1 MKYNNVKAKRLCFL
15 RFTVCWMV
23 WWWLLERHLLDE
35 DCYSYT
41 FLFNDDCYHYTFL
54 FDDVCHNY
62 TFLFD
67 NDCCSYTFCLFFQFL
82 NVIFFTFEV
91 IYLFVPTIWIIFAV
105 VLWEGLL
112 GGAAY
117 VNTFY
122 KMSVEVSVFLYW
134 KYLVS
139 VLLHTAFNYNFIHL
153 LLRSFSAMFILGAS
167 IIFCSSSC
175 AKFHTAS

>member
-1 MKYNNVKAKRLCFL
+1 LMIATATLIYLVMIATTTYFCLMLINTATL
-15 RFTVCWMV
+15 
-23 WWWLLERHLLDE
+23 
-35 DCYSYT
+35 
-41 FLFNDDCYHYTFL
+41 FL
-54 FDDVCHNY
+54 FDS
-62 TFLFD
+62 
-67 NDCCSYTFCLFFQFL
+67 DCYSYTFCLFFQFL

-91 IYLFVPTIWIIFAV
+91 IYLFIPTIWIIFAV

-134 KYLVS
+134 KYLAS
-139 VLLHTAFNYNFIHL
+139 VLLHTAFNYNYIHL

-167 IIFCSSSC
+167 IISVLPHVLSFTQPCNTWQILFYFCV
-175 AKFHTAS
+175 